1 MNYGKLIIKSCRD
14 DLIEFEFDGNL
25 KKKFANTYK
34 FANQDINR
42 LILQLRKSVYP
53 YECIDIWKRKNETS
67 LPGKHVFYSHLNME
81 DITDADYKLAKRTF
95 KDFKTKH
102 LFKILIILL

>member
-14 DLIEFEFDGNL
+14 DLIEFEFDRNL

-42 LILQLRKSVYP
+42 LILFLRKSVYP
-53 YECIDIWKRKNETS
+53 YECIDI
-67 LPGKHVFYSHLNME
+67 
-81 DITDADYKLAKRTF
+81 
-95 KDFKTKH
+95 
-102 LFKILIILL
+102 